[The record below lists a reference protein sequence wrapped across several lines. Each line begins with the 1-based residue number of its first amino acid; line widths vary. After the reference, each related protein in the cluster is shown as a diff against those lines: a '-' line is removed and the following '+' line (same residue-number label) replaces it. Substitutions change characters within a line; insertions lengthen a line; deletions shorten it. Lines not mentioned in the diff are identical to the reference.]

1 MSAVEA
7 ATWIVFPRHLLLP
20 NSPADLYRNWFNCR
34 IAFGLSEAR
43 SRWVTFSF
51 IFSRLGDRKFVQWPE
66 QKTKMIKRQ
75 VEQSICFS
83 SRQQQRGPARLEED
97 ETLSLSIPKFMT
109 SIIKCGCPLQYVRCL
124 FSLLGYSPVYMAL
137 CFLLVYYSSSLLS
150 TSLVII
156 IFRVPKSLLGWI
168 S

>member
-1 MSAVEA
+1 MSVEGEA

-20 NSPADLYRNWFNCR
+20 NSLVDLYRNWFNCR

-51 IFSRLGDRKFVQWPE
+51 IFSRLGDRRFVQWPE
-66 QKTKMIKRQ
+66 QKNKNDKEASGAIDLFFLQKTAAR
-75 VEQSICFS
+75 
-83 SRQQQRGPARLEED
+83 SRPEED

-124 FSLLGYSPVYMAL
+124 FSLLGYSPWLSVFCWFITHRHYYP
-137 CFLLVYYSSSLLS
+137 LV
-150 TSLVII
+150 
-156 IFRVPKSLLGWI
+156 WW
-168 S
+168 